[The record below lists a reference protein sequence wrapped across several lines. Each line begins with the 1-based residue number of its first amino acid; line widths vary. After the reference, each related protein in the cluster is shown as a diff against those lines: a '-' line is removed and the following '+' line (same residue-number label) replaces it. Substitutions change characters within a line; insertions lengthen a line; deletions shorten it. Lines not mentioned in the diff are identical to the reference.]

1 MSNFNK
7 IYHKPNGL
15 EKKIINIVNR
25 KKVSIISSVNRMR
38 VNHIKDELK
47 NVGVNIKIVKL

>member
-7 IYHKPNGL
+7 IYHKTNGL

-25 KKVSIISSVNRMR
+25 KTVSIISSVNRMR

>member
-1 MSNFNK
+1 MSNFNI

-25 KKVSIISSVNRMR
+25 KTVSIISSVNRMR

>member
-7 IYHKPNGL
+7 IYYKTNGL

-25 KKVSIISSVNRMR
+25 KTLSIISNMNKMR

-47 NVGVNIKIVKL
+47 NVGINIKIVKL

>member
-25 KKVSIISSVNRMR
+25 KTLSIISNMNKMR

-47 NVGVNIKIVKL
+47 NVGINIKIVKL

>member
-25 KKVSIISSVNRMR
+25 KTVSIISSVNRMR

>member
-1 MSNFNK
+1 MSNFNI

-25 KKVSIISSVNRMR
+25 KTVSIISSVNRMR

-47 NVGVNIKIVKL
+47 NAGVNIKIVKL